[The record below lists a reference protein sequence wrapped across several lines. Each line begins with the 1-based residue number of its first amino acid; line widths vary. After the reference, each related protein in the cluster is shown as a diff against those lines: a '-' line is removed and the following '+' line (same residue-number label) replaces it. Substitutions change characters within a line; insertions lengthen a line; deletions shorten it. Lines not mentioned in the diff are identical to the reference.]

1 MSRPYSEILEH
12 ALSVM
17 GDNLNFWREQAPGI
31 GIPPDECL
39 AGALECEL
47 AMLDVIDDSL
57 KED

>member
-1 MSRPYSEILEH
+1 MSRTYTEILNH

-17 GDNLNFWREQAPGI
+17 GDNLNFWRERAPAA

-47 AMLDVIDDSL
+47 AMLDLIDDSL
-57 KED
+57 A